1 MDRRHGAQ
9 KGGDGDQAIGRGR
22 GELRAKSHATPDALL
37 PQAAARAPRRR
48 PQLGRLGVDRSDD
61 AEARGPVPLREA
73 RTAAVIPPKRNREGP
88 RDYARDLN

>member
-1 MDRRHGAQ
+1 MARKRVATVIRPSGAAVANCARR
-9 KGGDGDQAIGRGR
+9 
-22 GELRAKSHATPDALL
+22 ATP
-37 PQAAARAPRRR
+37 RRTRCCLR